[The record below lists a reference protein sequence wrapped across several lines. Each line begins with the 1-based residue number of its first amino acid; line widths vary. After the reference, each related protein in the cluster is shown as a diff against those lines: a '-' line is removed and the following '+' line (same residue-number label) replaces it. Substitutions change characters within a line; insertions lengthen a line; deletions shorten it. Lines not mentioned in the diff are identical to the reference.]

1 MKKIL
6 SLFVGALTTFTSAL
20 AANEYTLEQRLAN
33 ALPYDHFVD
42 SDNEDYYIAMDG
54 RERVCIANYQDYEDI
69 FVFAD
74 NGYTLSFADNKFYY
88 TNNSDSRDKLTF
100 ELDEEETVARIT
112 WVAPGKQTREF
123 NIPVDPQILYE
134 EEIAQLIGD
143 VVYERV
149 GEAYCYE
156 KIYVNGDGRVCG
168 RNGEYEQ
175 IMRNSFYI
183 DVIDNGYAMSDEE
196 KNAYVFEVDS
206 ENKLVLVLYRLY
218 DYEVVYKAKTSAP
231 TAIGGI
237 GINKASKVVK
247 TIENGKVVVI
257 KNGVKYGLDGSVIK

>member
-1 MKKIL
+1 MCK
-6 SLFVGALTTFTSAL
+6 G
-20 AANEYTLEQRLAN
+20 
-33 ALPYDHFVD
+33 
-42 SDNEDYYIAMDG
+42 
-54 RERVCIANYQDYEDI
+54 
-69 FVFAD
+69 
-74 NGYTLSFADNKFYY
+74 
-88 TNNSDSRDKLTF
+88 
-100 ELDEEETVARIT
+100 
-112 WVAPGKQTREF
+112 
-123 NIPVDPQILYE
+123 NIPTNGCVAFLNLGGIMSDLRFRVVEKAFSKAPTTVEAPE
-134 EEIAQLIGD
+134 ERMD
-143 VVYERV
+143 RVYAKHVFDKKKMFEYLPKA
-149 GEAYCYE
+149 AY
-156 KIYVNGDGRVCG
+156 DA
-168 RNGEYEQ
+168 
-175 IMRNSFYI
+175 MI